1 MLGCLSFKHG
11 RFPGSQKLI
20 SIPQVKTPHF
30 LKIDIPILRI
40 DLYKH
45 FAGTDAK
52 ALTSVQA
59 LAALNIHFGGNKYS
73 SQQVM
78 SENLTFQALGQ
89 DNDDVYMSFEDVG
102 LLVSD
107 LLECFV
113 KKENEQ
119 IDKSSI

>member
-73 SQQVM
+73 SQKVM
-78 SENLTFQALGQ
+78 SENLTFQALSQ
-89 DNDDVYMSFEDVG
+89 DNDDVYMSFEEVG
-102 LLVSD
+102 LLTG
-107 LLECFV
+107 
-113 KKENEQ
+113 
-119 IDKSSI
+119 